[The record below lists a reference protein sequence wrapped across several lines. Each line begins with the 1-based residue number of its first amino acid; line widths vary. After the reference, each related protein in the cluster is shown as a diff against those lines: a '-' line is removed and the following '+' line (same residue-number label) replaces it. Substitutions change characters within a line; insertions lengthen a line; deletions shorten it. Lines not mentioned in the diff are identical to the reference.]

1 MIVLITAQAEA
12 DLERIGDYIAEDN
25 PQRAASFIPELLAR
39 CERLAETPNDFHW
52 FHATNIPPFAVV
64 LTATI

>member
-1 MIVLITAQAEA
+1 VIVLITAQAEA

-25 PQRAASFIPELLAR
+25 PQRAASFIQELLER
-39 CERLAETPNDFHW
+39 CERLAEHRTVFHW
-52 FHATNIPPFAVV
+52 FHVTNTPAFAAV

>member
-25 PQRAASFIPELLAR
+25 PQRAASSSKNCWNGVSVWQKHR
-39 CERLAETPNDFHW
+39 TVFHW
-52 FHATNIPPFAVV
+52 FHVTNTPAFAAV